1 MLHNGHR
8 SLNDLAG
15 TVPDISTF
23 LSMLLLCA
31 CSGYFSSLKQAGPTS
46 ITGQAE
52 PFGLTSP
59 CGYKSLL
66 HPLSSSMLKSTLVL
80 NFMSVRPFLISSIS
94 SNLPA
99 QHSLFPYI
107 IFLPLSLMTVA
118 HYCFSLLLVNKI

>member
-15 TVPDISTF
+15 TVPDISTS

-52 PFGLTSP
+52 PFGLASP
-59 CGYKSLL
+59 CGYKCLL
-66 HPLSSSMLKSTLVL
+66 HPLSSSMLKSTPC
-80 NFMSVRPFLISSIS
+80 SQTSC
-94 SNLPA
+94 
-99 QHSLFPYI
+99 Q
-107 IFLPLSLMTVA
+107 
-118 HYCFSLLLVNKI
+118 